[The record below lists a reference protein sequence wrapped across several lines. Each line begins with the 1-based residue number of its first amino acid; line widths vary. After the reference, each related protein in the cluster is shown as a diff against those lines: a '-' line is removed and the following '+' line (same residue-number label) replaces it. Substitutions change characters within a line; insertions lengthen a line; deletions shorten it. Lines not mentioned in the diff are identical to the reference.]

1 MSLFEQISK
10 DIMAAMKAK
19 DKVRLEALRNV
30 KKYFIEA
37 KTAPGNNDELSDAE
51 ALKIL
56 AKLAKQS
63 HESAALF
70 QEKGRSELAE
80 EELAVWQGTA
90 SLPTVTQETWAKET
104 EKIQAVQQ
112 LQIREV
118 LARRIVR
125 EAETLLR
132 DDFPGITEKDI
143 EVYIQQESP
152 ESGASQPCIVT
163 VHTEETDRAED
174 IRQQLQSG
182 LRLPQSQIRIKG
194 KESTDG

>member
-1 MSLFEQISK
+1 MEWFRSIVLFTAAIGFARWITPGGTFEPYLKFIVSLLTLAVI
-10 DIMAAMKAK
+10 
-19 DKVRLEALRNV
+19 
-30 KKYFIEA
+30 
-37 KTAPGNNDELSDAE
+37 LSP
-51 ALKIL
+51 L
-56 AKLAKQS
+56 
-63 HESAALF
+63 
-70 QEKGRSELAE
+70 LAE

-118 LARRIVR
+118 LARRIAQ

-143 EVYIQQESP
+143 EVYIQQESL
-152 ESGASQPCIVT
+152 ESGASLPCIVT

-182 LRLPQSQIRIKG
+182 LRLPQSQIRIEG